1 MQTFEWGMFGL
12 SDLVPHVRRVRE
24 DGLLAETPH
33 LLVSA
38 RPAKDVQ
45 INCLSCE
52 DGFIDPFTSYMTTQS
67 QTEEH
72 FMSDLMPTRLPHN

>member
-12 SDLVPHVRRVRE
+12 SDLVPHVRRVRK

-38 RPAKDVQ
+38 RPAKDVFNKWVGKTVIDRFTDIQ
-45 INCLSCE
+45 RPDHKRNC
-52 DGFIDPFTSYMTTQS
+52 I
-67 QTEEH
+67 
-72 FMSDLMPTRLPHN
+72 